1 MLNAQKL
8 QQAIA
13 VYKKHFNET
22 SPNEQYKWEALAWFQ
37 QHLDSNTS
45 DFGAMVI
52 EGLGKTGNLLDV
64 RMYYPLGVLQD
75 AHRDDPALVSQSFQ
89 ALFDTAQPLE
99 SRYQAF
105 QSAFRQ
111 YTKAHNLKNDYQ
123 DIHAVSVYLTFR
135 YSEEY
140 FIFKSSVYEDFKL
153 LVAFSDPKPSPLPK
167 VWKMESNARMC
178 QEILSVVQKDAELM
192 AWDNERI
199 RKAGCADPNHHL
211 LVSDII
217 YCCTSY
223 PQLKADLASAISA
236 LPSVSAAPPLT
247 LSTDVPLN
255 TILYGPPGTGKTY
268 HTVIYAVSI
277 IEDVPLGVVEI
288 EAEVNY
294 SEVLRRYRNYK
305 AAGQVEFVTF
315 HQSYGY
321 EDFIEGIRPVTESD
335 EDDSGSDLRYRVEP
349 GVFKRFCEKAEL
361 RSTAAPDIR
370 QFGIRE
376 DPAIWK
382 VSLEGSGDN
391 QTRTECL
398 ANGHIRIGW
407 DEYGGMITEETQY
420 TCGGKIVLNSFLNRM
435 QAGDLI
441 LSCYNASTIDAI
453 GIVTGE
459 YEWHDEYVHYKRLRK
474 VRWLVQKKIPVSGL
488 TGGGTFTTSTIYQ
501 MRNIALP
508 DLYRLIEENT
518 VRTAAVPIAT
528 PDNYV
533 FIIDEINRGNIS
545 KIFGELITLLEPAK
559 RLGAAEEMRVTLPGS
574 GKPFGIPKNVYLLGT
589 MNTADRSIALL
600 DTALRR
606 RFRFR
611 EMMPQPEL
619 LQDISVENLKLEAL
633 LDRMNRKITFLY
645 DREHTIGHAYFL
657 PLADDPTL
665 DTLAAIFRDSI
676 LPLLQEYFY
685 DDYEKI
691 RLVLGDNT
699 KQDPALQF
707 IQAIPMDASLF
718 GGAEIGLDDG
728 VQYRINSAAFGQ
740 LDAYRSI

>member
-13 VYKKHFNET
+13 VYKKHFSET

-37 QHLDSNTS
+37 QHWNPNAP
-45 DFGAMVI
+45 DFGAMTI
-52 EGLGKTGNLLDV
+52 EGLEKAGNLLDV
-64 RMYYPLGVLQD
+64 RMYYPVGVLQD

-89 ALFDTAQPLE
+89 ALFDAAQPLE
-99 SRYQAF
+99 SRYLAFRAAF
-105 QSAFRQ
+105 QKFAE
-111 YTKAHNLKNDYQ
+111 AHGLKNNYQ
-123 DIHAVSVYLTFR
+123 DTHAASVYLTFR
-135 YSEEY
+135 YPEDH
-140 FIFKSSVYEDFKL
+140 FIFKSSVYEDFKS
-153 LVAFSDPKPSPLPK
+153 LVDFSEPKPSPAPK
-167 VWKMESNARMC
+167 VWRMESNARLC
-178 QEILSVVQKDAELM
+178 QEVLSVVRQDAELM
-192 AWDNERI
+192 AWDKERI
-199 RKAGCADPNHHL
+199 RKAGCTDPHHHL
-211 LVSDII
+211 LASDIL

-223 PQLKADLASAISA
+223 PDLKAEFAADVSA
-236 LPSVSAAPPLT
+236 LPSVSAAPSPT
-247 LSTDVPLN
+247 LSTDAPLN

-288 EAEVNY
+288 EAEANY
-294 SEVLRRYRNYK
+294 SEVLRRYRSYK

-321 EDFIEGIRPVTESD
+321 EDFIEGIRPVTECD
-335 EDDSGSDLRYRVEP
+335 EDDSGSELRYRVEP

-391 QTRTECL
+391 RTRTECL
-398 ANGHIRIGW
+398 TNGCIRIGW
-407 DEYGGMITEETQY
+407 DEYGETITEETQY
-420 TCGGKIVLNSFLNRM
+420 TCGGKNVLNSFLNRM
-435 QAGDLI
+435 QTGDLV

-453 GIVTGE
+453 GVVTGE
-459 YEWHDEYVHYKRLRK
+459 SEWHDEYPHYKRLRK
-474 VRWLVQKKIPVSGL
+474 VRWLVQKKMPIAGL
-488 TGGGTFTTSTIYQ
+488 TGGGAFTTSTVYQ

-518 VRTAAVPIAT
+518 AQTAVIPTTA

-545 KIFGELITLLEPAK
+545 KIFGELLTLLEPTK

-619 LQDISVENLKLEAL
+619 LHDISVEDLSIENL
-633 LDRMNRKITFLY
+633 LDRMNRRITFLY

-665 DTLAAIFRDSI
+665 DTLAEIFRDSI

-685 DDYEKI
+685 DNYEKV
-691 RLVLGDNT
+691 RLVLGDNA
-699 KQDPALQF
+699 KPEAQQF
-707 IQAIPMDASLF
+707 IQAIPVDASLF
-718 GGAEIGLDDG
+718 GGFDIGLDNG
-728 VQYRINSAAFGQ
+728 VQYRINLAAFDQ